1 MRFKEM
7 PMTEIEQYV
16 APSSLEQAAEY
27 LQRSGEVTILAGGT
41 DLMPQSQGGKLK
53 IKRTLM
59 NIQHIPELKGI
70 AIDGG
75 AMRIGALCT
84 ITEIMHSE
92 LVKTHLPI
100 LIEACDHFAS
110 NQIRNAAT
118 VGGNICNASPAG
130 DMLVPLLV
138 LDAEVELASKPNGS
152 ISRRRMPLAD
162 FFAGPG
168 KTKLGPAE
176 LLAGLC
182 IALPGADFYARFF
195 KFGTRPALDISAISI
210 GIAGTLKDGALSN
223 ARVAFGAVAPVPMRA
238 PRTEQALE
246 GKRLDAATIDAVADV
261 ARGEVTP
268 IDDIRASAWYRKEL
282 IHNITKRMLAHV
294 AQA

>member
-1 MRFKEM
+1 
-7 PMTEIEQYV
+7 MTEIEQYV

-41 DLMPQSQGGKLK
+41 DLMPQSQGGRLK

-59 NIQHIPELKGI
+59 NIQHIPELKCI

-75 AMRIGALCT
+75 AIRIGALAT
-84 ITEIMHSE
+84 ITEIMQND
-92 LVKTHLPI
+92 LVKQHLPI

-118 VGGNICNASPAG
+118 LGGNVCNASPAG

-152 ISRRRMPLAD
+152 LVRRRMPLAE
-162 FFAGPG
+162 FFVGPG
-168 KTKLGPAE
+168 KTRLGPAE
-176 LLAGLC
+176 LLAGLR
-182 IALPGADFYARFF
+182 IGLPSANHYARFF
-195 KFGTRPALDISAISI
+195 KFGTRPALDISTISI
-210 GIAGTLKDGALSN
+210 GIAGVLANGALSN
-223 ARVAFGAVAPVPMRA
+223 VRVAFGAVAPVPMRA

-246 GKRLDAATIDAVADV
+246 GKVLNPATIEAVANM
-261 ARGEVTP
+261 ARDEVTP
-268 IDDIRASAWYRKEL
+268 IDDIRATAWYRKEL
-282 IHNITKRMLAHV
+282 IRNITKRMLAHV